1 MNIQFKCKTNKDYVA
16 INSLNVRLESGLT
29 IIIDRKRTEYE
40 LTTDGNLDMTWKG
53 CYLWGVNEYFVFDQG
68 DAVFD
73 DDCQDSLVKLLA
85 GSKVW
90 FNYES
95 EADEDYFCN
104 IEGVIINGLSLRL
117 AKKFEPE
124 AFLAS
129 LTADEQDKVYRY
141 LWKERV
147 VEDARSVIEE
157 YIFYSLLSKEDVERI
172 ADEAADR
179 YVYNGDYDCTL
190 SYWDNI
196 GNLVRDAISE
206 KAREVMAYNG

>member
-73 DDCQDSLVKLLA
+73 DDCQDTLVKLLA

-117 AKKFEPE
+117 ANKIEPK
-124 AFLAS
+124 AFLS
-129 LTADEQDKVYRY
+129 DLTADERENVYRY
-141 LWKERV
+141 LWKEHV
-147 VEDARSVIEE
+147 IEDVKSVIED
-157 YIFYSLLSKEDVERI
+157 YIFYTLLPKDDVERI
-172 ADEAADR
+172 ANEAADR
-179 YVYNGDYDCTL
+179 YVYNGCYNNDIG
-190 SYWDNI
+190 YWENI
-196 GNLVRDAISE
+196 NNLVRDAISD
-206 KAREVMAYNG
+206 KAREVMAYKG

>member
-29 IIIDRKRTEYE
+29 IIIDRKRTDYE
-40 LTTDGNLDMTWKG
+40 LNDGKLDMTWKG

-73 DDCQDSLVKLLA
+73 DGCQDSLVKLLD

-95 EADEDYFCN
+95 EADEDYFCD

-179 YVYNGDYDCTL
+179 YVYNGDYDCNL

-196 GNLVRDAISE
+196 SNLVRDAISD

>member
-16 INSLNVRLESGLT
+16 VNSLNVRLESGLT
-29 IIIDRKRTEYE
+29 IIIDRKRTDYE
-40 LTTDGNLDMTWKG
+40 LNDGKLDMTWKG

-95 EADEDYFCN
+95 EADEDYFCD

-196 GNLVRDAISE
+196 GNLVRDAISD